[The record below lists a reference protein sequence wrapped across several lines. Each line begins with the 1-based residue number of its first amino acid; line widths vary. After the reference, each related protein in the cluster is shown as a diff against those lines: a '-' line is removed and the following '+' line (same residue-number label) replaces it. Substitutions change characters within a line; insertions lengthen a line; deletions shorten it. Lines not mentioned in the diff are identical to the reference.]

1 MLSMRISSLKSRAML
16 TIGAAMSL
24 VAAYG
29 PASAFTVSPEY
40 LSAAPADQSTIAVYR
55 EGVDTPKVE
64 HVWCRW
70 GRCGWGWGG
79 PAIIGGLAAGALIGG
94 ALAAPYYGGP
104 YYGGPYYGGCMRRV
118 WGYYGWQWVR
128 VC

>member
-1 MLSMRISSLKSRAML
+1 MRISSLKSRAML
-16 TIGAAMSL
+16 AVGAAMSL
-24 VAAYG
+24 IAACG
-29 PASAFTVSPEY
+29 PASAFTASPET
-40 LSAAPADQSTIAVYR
+40 LPAVQADQSTIAVYR

-70 GRCGWGWGG
+70 GRCGWGWGPG
-79 PAIIGGLAAGALIGG
+79 AVIGGLAAGALVGG
-94 ALAAPYYGGP
+94 ALAAPYYGGGP
-104 YYGGPYYGGCMRRV
+104 YYPYGGCMRRV